1 MSKATVHEPRWPSRA
16 TPQLLARTEVP
27 LLEPGVPEEREGTVP
42 DVVSPTA
49 IRLVGGRLFV
59 FYGMADA
66 AISGVGQK

>member
-1 MSKATVHEPRWPSRA
+1 
-16 TPQLLARTEVP
+16 
-27 LLEPGVPEEREGTVP
+27 
-42 DVVSPTA
+42 VVSPTA